1 MWLGLGAGGFKVKR
15 KKLLFS
21 GIQSVGG
28 QKAQQFRK
36 ELQKRAT
43 ELQSILSLG
52 TGLSHWTVIS
62 TCGLANQSW
71 DK

>member
-15 KKLLFS
+15 KQLLFS

-36 ELQKRAT
+36 

>member
-36 ELQKRAT
+36 ELQ
-43 ELQSILSLG
+43 SIQLSLG